1 MENYDYNFV
10 NACLAPG
17 EYVLHRCKPGKGRLF
32 TSQDVF
38 MIPFSI
44 FWCGFAFFWE
54 ITAIRSGAPYF
65 FCLFG
70 LPFVCVGL
78 YMVFGRYIWTAY
90 IRKHTAYVIT
100 NRRIIRRRGNRMD
113 IQDGATMP
121 AMHITQFPDGNGT
134 ITFGEQVYYRR
145 NGRTY
150 RQGQPFMLENIP
162 DVMKV
167 QQIIYG
173 MEK

>member
-1 MENYDYNFV
+1 METYDYDFV
-10 NACLAPG
+10 NACLTPG

-44 FWCGFAFFWE
+44 LWCGFAFFWE
-54 ITAIRSGAPYF
+54 ITAIRSGAPFF